1 MIYCSLYDRN
11 SFCIF
16 RSPSSQRILFLKWI
30 EILLVPPTSLI
41 VSNNIPLIS
50 RMIGCDLGFQGTFGN
65 RCFIV
70 LSYFFFIFTQTPPYS
85 DVSFVA

>member
-41 VSNNIPLIS
+41 VSDNIPLIS

-70 LSYFFFIFTQTPPYS
+70 HYSPKPHLTQTS
-85 DVSFVA
+85 VFLTKK